1 MLDER
6 TRQARALFDG
16 IAPAY
21 GLPADVLS
29 FGQYG
34 RWRRALVR
42 SLPLSSRDEV
52 LDVATGTGLI
62 ARDIT
67 DTYGCRV
74 IGADQSEG
82 MLASARGVVPE
93 LTAAEADHLPFAGT
107 RFDAVVF
114 SYLLRYIADPPA
126 TLAELVRVLKPGGT
140 LASVEFGV
148 PRALLPRLGWRV
160 HAQGVFPRATRAFGA
175 RWADVGTFLPGSI
188 VDWIDHWPLERQ
200 ARAWRDAGI
209 DHVQVKQMFFGT
221 GVLMKGRK
229 RGG

>member
-6 TRQARALFDG
+6 TRHARALFDG

-21 GLPADVLS
+21 GRPADVLS

-42 SLPLSSRDEV
+42 SLGLSARDEV

-62 ARDIT
+62 ARDIRT
-67 DTYGCRV
+67 EYGCRV

-82 MLASARGVVPE
+82 MLASARGVVGE
-93 LTAAEADHLPFAGT
+93 RAAADANHLPFADT

-114 SYLLRYIADPPA
+114 SYLLRYVADPPA

-148 PRALLPRLGWRV
+148 PRALLPRVGWRV
-160 HAQGVFPRATRAFGA
+160 HAQGVFPVASRAFGA
-175 RWADVGTFLPGSI
+175 RWADVGSFLPGSI
-188 VDWIDHWPLERQ
+188 VDWIHEWPLERQ

-209 DHVQVKQMFFGT
+209 EDVQIKQMFFGT
-221 GVLMKGRK
+221 GVLMKGHK

>member
-6 TRQARALFDG
+6 TRHARALFDG

-21 GLPADVLS
+21 GAPADLLS

-42 SLPLSSRDEV
+42 SLGLSPKEAV

-62 ARDIT
+62 ARDMRRA
-67 DTYGCRV
+67 YGCRV

-82 MLASARGVVPE
+82 MLAKARGRVPE
-93 LTAAEADHLPFAGT
+93 LAAADANALPFADA

-114 SYLLRYIADPPA
+114 SYLLRYVSDPSE
-126 TLAELVRVLKPGGT
+126 TLVELARVLKPGGT

-148 PRALLPRLGWRV
+148 PRSPLPRIGWSV
-160 HAQGVFPRATRAFGA
+160 HARGVFPLATRAFGR
-175 RWADVGTFLPGSI
+175 RWSDVGSFLPKSI
-188 VDWIDHWPLERQ
+188 IEWDVEWPPERQ
-200 ARAWRDAGI
+200 AEAWRSAGI
-209 DHVQVKQMFFGT
+209 EDVQTKLMTFGT

>member
-6 TRQARALFDG
+6 TRHARALFKG

-21 GLPADVLS
+21 GTPAEILS

-42 SLPLSSRDEV
+42 SLNLSASDVV

-67 DTYGCRV
+67 KQYGCRV
-74 IGADQSEG
+74 VGVDQSLEMMGRAEGLPDRVGAD
-82 MLASARGVVPE
+82 ANA
-93 LTAAEADHLPFAGT
+93 LPFHDS
-107 RFDAVVF
+107 RFDCLVF
-114 SYLLRYIADPPA
+114 SYLLRYVADPPQ
-126 TLAELVRVLKPGGT
+126 TLRELVRVLKPGGT

-148 PRALLPRLGWRV
+148 PPSPLPRIGWSV
-160 HAQGVFPRATRAFGA
+160 HALGVFPLATRAFG
-175 RWADVGTFLPGSI
+175 RDWAHVGAFLPHSI
-188 VDWIDHWPLERQ
+188 VEWANEWPLERQ
-200 ARAWRDAGI
+200 VAMWEAAGI
-209 DHVQVKQMFFGT
+209 REIKTRRMLFGT
-221 GVLMKGRK
+221 GVLIKGRK

>member
-6 TRQARALFDG
+6 TRHARALFDG

-21 GLPADVLS
+21 GGPADLLS

-42 SLPLSSRDEV
+42 SLGLSTRDEV

-62 ARDIT
+62 ARDILRA
-67 DTYGCRV
+67 YACRV
-74 IGADQSEG
+74 VGADQSEG
-82 MLASARGVVPE
+82 MLAKARDTVPE
-93 LTAAEADHLPFAGT
+93 LAAADANDLPFADA

-114 SYLLRYIADPPA
+114 SYLLRYVVDPPA

-148 PRALLPRLGWRV
+148 PRALLPRIGWRV
-160 HAQGVFPRATRAFGA
+160 HALGVFPVATRAFGA
-175 RWADVGTFLPGSI
+175 RWADVGSFLPRSI
-188 VDWIDHWPLERQ
+188 VDWMDEWPVERQ
-200 ARAWRDAGI
+200 ARAWRSAGAA
-209 DHVQVKQMFFGT
+209 DVQVKRMLFGT

>member
-6 TRQARALFDG
+6 TAHARALFKG

-21 GLPADVLS
+21 GTPAEILS

-42 SLPLSSRDEV
+42 AMGLRASDVV

-67 DTYGCRV
+67 KQYGCRV
-74 IGADQSEG
+74 VGVDQSIEMIGRAQGLSDRVGAD
-82 MLASARGVVPE
+82 ANA
-93 LTAAEADHLPFAGT
+93 LPFHDS
-107 RFDAVVF
+107 RFDRLVF
-114 SYLLRYIADPPA
+114 SYLLRYVADPPQ
-126 TLAELVRVLKPGGT
+126 TLRELVRVLKPGGA

-148 PRALLPRLGWRV
+148 PPSPLPRIGWSV
-160 HAQGVFPRATRAFGA
+160 HALGVFPFATRAFGPE
-175 RWADVGTFLPGSI
+175 WAHVGAFLPHSI
-188 VDWIDHWPLERQ
+188 VDWAKEWPLERQ
-200 ARAWRDAGI
+200 VDMWHAAGI
-209 DHVQVKQMFFGT
+209 TEIKTRRMTFGT
-221 GVLMKGRK
+221 GVLIKGRK

>member
-6 TRQARALFDG
+6 TRHARALFEG
-16 IAPAY
+16 ISTAYAGPAE
-21 GLPADVLS
+21 LLS

-42 SLPLSSRDEV
+42 ALALKESDAV

-62 ARDIT
+62 ARDICAR
-67 DTYGCRV
+67 YSSRV
-74 IGADQSEG
+74 VGADQSEA
-82 MLASARGVVPE
+82 MMSQARGNVRE
-93 LTAAEADHLPFAGT
+93 LIAADANALPLGDA

-114 SYLLRYIADPPA
+114 SYLFRYVKDPPA

-148 PRALLPRLGWRV
+148 PSALLPRLGWRA
-160 HAQGVFPRATRAFGA
+160 HAQGVMPLAARAFGTA
-175 RWADVGTFLPGSI
+175 WAETGDFLPNSI
-188 VDWIDHWPLERQ
+188 VSWMNEWPVERQ
-200 ARAWRDAGI
+200 ARAWWDAGI
-209 DHVQVKQMFFGT
+209 EDVKIRLMTFGT
-221 GVLMKGRK
+221 AVLMKGRK

>member
-6 TRQARALFDG
+6 TRHARALFDG
-16 IAPAY
+16 IGPAY
-21 GLPADVLS
+21 GWPADLLS

-42 SLPLSSRDEV
+42 SLGLSSRDEV

-62 ARDIT
+62 ARDIR
-67 DTYGCRV
+67 DQYRCRV

-93 LTAAEADHLPFAGT
+93 LTAADANRLPFADT

-114 SYLLRYIADPPA
+114 SYLLRYVADPPA

-140 LASVEFGV
+140 FASVEFGI
-148 PRALLPRLGWRV
+148 PRASLPRLGWRM
-160 HAQGVFPRATRAFGA
+160 HAQGVFPIATRAFGA
-175 RWADVGTFLPGSI
+175 RWADVGSFLPGSI
-188 VDWIDHWPLERQ
+188 IDWIDEWPIERQ
-200 ARAWRDAGI
+200 ARAWQDAGI
-209 DHVQVKQMFFGT
+209 GDVKVKRMFFGT

-229 RGG
+229 YGG